1 MRLGLLPALGGGIR
15 ELARTGQVSRL
26 IDGYLRRYVE
36 AFDEIVYFSYLPE
49 SIDEYTQDDAIR
61 KRVRIISPPGLLP
74 RGRWARRMVD
84 EQGEEL
90 RRCHVLRAFQVTGVT
105 PLYWAAGW
113 RRDFDVPFV
122 TTYGFSYAALSD
134 SMVKKILKQQVEKWA
149 LRHAAAVI
157 ATTEAL
163 KDQARAIAP
172 KARVEL
178 IPNGVDTVRF
188 VPGGRRRVGGDPLRV
203 LYVGRLSAEKN
214 VATAV
219 QATAHLG
226 ASGEAGPSVR
236 MIVVGAGPLE
246 GALREQARESGVADR
261 LNFRGVVDQ
270 RDLPAEYAA
279 ADAFVL
285 PSFTE
290 GHPKA
295 LIEAMSC
302 GLPCA
307 VSNRGGNL
315 TLVQHEVTGLLF
327 DPERPDELGACLKR
341 LRDDPALA
349 ARLGAAA
356 RDRVVARYDLGA
368 LVTREISL
376 LEDVA
381 RSRR

>member
-1 MRLGLLPALGGGIR
+1 MRLGLLPAVGGGIR

-26 IDGYLRRYVE
+26 VDGYLRRYVE
-36 AFDEIVYFSYLPE
+36 AFDEIVYFSYLTE
-49 SIDEYTQDDAIR
+49 SIDEHTQDEVIR
-61 KRVRIISPPGLLP
+61 KRVRIISPPGSLP
-74 RGRWARRMVD
+74 RGKWARRLV
-84 EQGEEL
+84 EGKGEDL
-90 RRCHVLRAFQVTGVT
+90 HRCDVPRIFQVRGAT
-105 PLYWAAGW
+105 PLYWADSW
-113 RRDFDVPFV
+113 RRPLGVPFV

-163 KDQARAIAP
+163 GEQARAIAP

-178 IPNGVDTVRF
+178 IPNGVDTERF
-188 VPGGRRRVGGDPLRV
+188 RPGERRRAGHDPLRV

-214 VATAV
+214 VAAAV
-219 QATAHLG
+219 TATAMLKSGGG
-226 ASGEAGPSVR
+226 AAPPVTLV
-236 MIVVGAGPLE
+236 VVGGGPLE
-246 GALREQARESGVADR
+246 AALSEQARERGAADR
-261 LNFRGVVDQ
+261 LVFRGVVDQ
-270 RDLPAEYAA
+270 QVLPAEYAA

-302 GLPCA
+302 GLPCV
-307 VSNRGGNL
+307 VSSRGGNL
-315 TLVQHEVTGLLF
+315 TLVEDGVSGLHF
-327 DPERPDELGACLKR
+327 DPERPAELEACLRK
-341 LRDDPALA
+341 LRDDPGLA

-356 RDRVVARYDLGA
+356 REQAVKRYDLNA
-368 LVTREISL
+368 LVTREIAL
-376 LEDVA
+376 LKDVA

>member
-26 IDGYLRRYVE
+26 VDGYLRRYVE
-36 AFDEIVYFSYLPE
+36 AFDEVVYFSYLPE
-49 SIDEYTQDDAIR
+49 SLEEYTPEAAIR
-61 KRVRIISPPGLLP
+61 KRARILSPPGPLP
-74 RGRWARRMVD
+74 RGQWARRMVD

-90 RRCHVLRAFQVTGVT
+90 RRCHVLRVFQVTGVT

-113 RRDFDVPFV
+113 RRKLEVPFV

-149 LRHAAAVI
+149 LRNAAAVI
-157 ATTEAL
+157 ATTAELKSRAL
-163 KDQARAIAP
+163 EIAP
-172 KARVEL
+172 RARVEL
-178 IPNGVDTVRF
+178 IPNGVDTARF
-188 VPGGRRRVGGDPLRV
+188 VPGGRTRVAGGPLRV
-203 LYVGRLSAEKN
+203 LYVGRLSREKN

-219 QATAHLG
+219 QATTRLG
-226 ASGEAGPSVR
+226 VSGGAPPSVTL
-236 MIVVGAGPLE
+236 VVIGEGPLE
-246 GALREQARESGVADR
+246 QALREQAREADVV
-261 LNFRGVVDQ
+261 FRGVVDQ

-279 ADAFVL
+279 VDAFVL

-302 GLPCA
+302 GLPCV
-307 VSNRGGNL
+307 VSSRGGNL
-315 TLVQHEVTGLLF
+315 TLVEHEVTGLLF
-327 DPERPDELGACLKR
+327 DAERPDQLAACLER

-356 RDRVVARYDLGA
+356 REHVVARYDLGA
-368 LVTREISL
+368 LVVREIAL
-376 LEDVA
+376 LKDVA
-381 RSRR
+381 RSPEPRAR

>member
-15 ELARTGQVSRL
+15 ELARSGQVSRL
-26 IDGYLRRYVE
+26 VDGYLRRYVE
-36 AFDEIVYFSYLPE
+36 AFDEVVYFSYLSE
-49 SIDEYTQDDAIR
+49 SLDEFTTDAAIR
-61 KRVRIISPPGLLP
+61 KGVRVIVPPGPLA
-74 RGRWARRMVD
+74 RGQWARRMVD

-90 RRCHVLRAFQVTGVT
+90 RRCDVLRIFQVTGAT

-113 RRDFDVPFV
+113 RRKLDVPFV

-134 SMVKKILKQQVEKWA
+134 SMVKKLIKQQVEKWA
-149 LRHAAAVI
+149 LRNAAAVI

-163 KDQARAIAP
+163 KAQVRAIAP

-178 IPNGVDTVRF
+178 IPNGVDTARF
-188 VPGGRRRVGGDPLRV
+188 APGGRRRAAVDPLRV

-219 QATAHLG
+219 RAMA
-226 ASGEAGPSVR
+226 SVR
-236 MIVVGAGPLE
+236 ASASAAPAVTLRVVGAGPLE
-246 GALREQARESGVADR
+246 RALREQAGESGAPDR
-261 LNFRGVVDQ
+261 LTFGGVVDQ
-270 RDLPAEYAA
+270 GDLPAEYAA

-285 PSFTE
+285 PSLAE

-302 GLPCA
+302 GLPCV

-315 TLVQHEVTGLLF
+315 TLVAHEVTGLLF
-327 DPERPDELGACLKR
+327 DPERPDQLAACLER

-356 RDRVVARYDLGA
+356 RGQAIARYDLGA
-368 LVTREISL
+368 LVAREIAL
-376 LEDVA
+376 LKDVS

>member
-1 MRLGLLPALGGGIR
+1 MRLGLLPAVGGGIR

-26 IDGYLRRYVE
+26 VDGYLRRYVE
-36 AFDEIVYFSYLPE
+36 AFDEIVYFSYLTE
-49 SIDEYTQDDAIR
+49 SIDEHTQDEVIR
-61 KRVRIISPPGLLP
+61 KRVRIISPPGSLP
-74 RGRWARRMVD
+74 RGKWARRLVE

-90 RRCHVLRAFQVTGVT
+90 RRCDVLRIFQVTGAT
-105 PLYWAAGW
+105 PLYWADSW
-113 RRDFDVPFV
+113 RRPLGVPFV

-163 KDQARAIAP
+163 GEQARAIAP
-172 KARVEL
+172 QARVEL
-178 IPNGVDTVRF
+178 IPNGVDTERF
-188 VPGGRRRVGGDPLRV
+188 RPGERRRAGHDPLRV

-214 VATAV
+214 VAAAV
-219 QATAHLG
+219 TATAMLKSGGG
-226 ASGEAGPSVR
+226 AAPPVTLV
-236 MIVVGAGPLE
+236 VVGGGPLE
-246 GALREQARESGVADR
+246 AALSEQARERGAADR
-261 LNFRGVVDQ
+261 LVFRGVVDQ
-270 RDLPAEYAA
+270 QVLPAEYAA

-302 GLPCA
+302 GLPCV
-307 VSNRGGNL
+307 VSSRGGNL
-315 TLVQHEVTGLLF
+315 TLVEDGVSGLHF
-327 DPERPDELGACLKR
+327 DPERPAELEAGLRK
-341 LRDDPALA
+341 LRDDPGLA

-356 RDRVVARYDLGA
+356 REQAVKRYDLNA
-368 LVTREISL
+368 LVTREIAL
-376 LEDVA
+376 LKDVA